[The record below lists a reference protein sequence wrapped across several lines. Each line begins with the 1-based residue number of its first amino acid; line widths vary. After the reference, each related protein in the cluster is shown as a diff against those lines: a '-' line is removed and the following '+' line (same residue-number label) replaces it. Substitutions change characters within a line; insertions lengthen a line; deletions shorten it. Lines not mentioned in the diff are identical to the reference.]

1 MRNDLPRFKF
11 ELTDE
16 VSKCTSKPEREG
28 DPMCKL
34 SYKYGT
40 VMLRRFLDQTV
51 IKNYVAKYYVQS
63 KPDAHVVY
71 NRVAYSPDMVYLINP
86 AGIETTNP
94 NTNPGGK
101 NEIEKLYPI
110 WREGRVKEGK
120 DATIR
125 EMIISHSAKSGN
137 LSEHLWVVIPIN
149 IEVSG
154 NLVAV
159 LGDGIDGGGSG
170 DSGGS
175 GDGSGDGSNIESNN
189 LPMGSSQVEVGLRT
203 MYEKWVEA
211 MVYDEDGMPTLQ
223 MKPFPM
229 ELQGVIPTSTAESPY
244 TYIEWDDRDTTV
256 KHHVIYFKKKY
267 ANRIY
272 YLGKIDRYNEAVR
285 NAREEIE
292 DNNFEGFTLS
302 EDRMEASSGKIYEPE
317 DIGVLKDL
325 NNYIRSRRNVN
336 MKCKPVTIDGR
347 NYGGSK
353 YVVAKEEMEKEKGE
367 KVKEI
372 LGRNKFFG
380 IAFVVLVLMLLI
392 LPVGIHY
399 LTKVE

>member
-1 MRNDLPRFKF
+1 MKNDLPRFKF
-11 ELTDE
+11 ELKKDE
-16 VSKCTSKPEREG
+16 VRKCTSKPEKEG

-40 VMLRRFLDQTV
+40 VMLRRFLDETLM
-51 IKNYVAKYYVQS
+51 KNYVAKYYVQS

-154 NLVAV
+154 DSSKEEEVP
-159 LGDGIDGGGSG
+159 GSDHG
-170 DSGGS
+170 DS
-175 GDGSGDGSNIESNN
+175 DPNIYIKSDNKNNDKGN
-189 LPMGSSQVEVGLRT
+189 LPMGTSQVEVGLRT

-336 MKCKPVTIDGR
+336 MKCKPVLIDGR

-372 LGRNKFFG
+372 LGKNKFFG

>member
-1 MRNDLPRFKF
+1 MKNDLPRFKF
-11 ELTDE
+11 ELKKDE
-16 VSKCTSKPEREG
+16 VRKCTSKPEKEG

-40 VMLRRFLDQTV
+40 VMLRRFLDETLM
-51 IKNYVAKYYVQS
+51 KNYVAKYYVQS

-86 AGIETTNP
+86 AGIEEINQSTTGG
-94 NTNPGGK
+94 TNK
-101 NEIEKLYPI
+101 RNDIEKLFPI
-110 WREGRVKEGK
+110 WREDRVKVGK

-154 NLVAV
+154 DSSKEEEVP
-159 LGDGIDGGGSG
+159 GSDHG
-170 DSGGS
+170 DS
-175 GDGSGDGSNIESNN
+175 DPNIYIKSDNKNNDKGN
-189 LPMGSSQVEVGLRT
+189 LPMGTSQVEVGLRT

-211 MVYDEDGMPTLQ
+211 MVYEEDGMPTLQ

-336 MKCKPVTIDGR
+336 MKCKPVLIDGR

-353 YVVAKEEMEKEKGE
+353 YVVAKEEKEKGE

-372 LGRNKFFG
+372 LGKNKFFG